1 MVFVRKGG
9 DDVINAQQTLPKGRM
24 TCNTC
29 ILHRE
34 VTLMLLPASCRV
46 RARSSLCIDE
56 DAVADFLHQ
65 NGFIKVDSRDAT
77 GWSPLCCLA
86 SGCFWIASWELTY
99 SPPIQVLL
107 SRWFSDLPLWW
118 VPCDRSWPP
127 PLDLVDSPSNWSG
140 LIFCE
145 LQVVSC
151 ELWEEH
157 FF

>member
-9 DDVINAQQTLPKGRM
+9 DDVINAQQTLPKDAITGF
-24 TCNTC
+24 
-29 ILHRE
+29 
-34 VTLMLLPASCRV
+34 LPV

-107 SRWFSDLPLWW
+107 SR
-118 VPCDRSWPP
+118 
-127 PLDLVDSPSNWSG
+127 
-140 LIFCE
+140 
-145 LQVVSC
+145 
-151 ELWEEH
+151 
-157 FF
+157 